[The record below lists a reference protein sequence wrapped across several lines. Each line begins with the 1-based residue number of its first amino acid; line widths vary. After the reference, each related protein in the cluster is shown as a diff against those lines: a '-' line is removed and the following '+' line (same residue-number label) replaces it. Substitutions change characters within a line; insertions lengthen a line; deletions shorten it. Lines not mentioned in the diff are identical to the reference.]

1 MPLFGSKLE
10 LTNAATGSGT
20 ALADID
26 NIAGAFKVYGTKQQL
41 LSESISRITHKQIV
55 YVEDEAQT
63 YQADVVQP
71 DFVLT
76 FEASASWSDF
86 SFNGGGGGS
95 GDITA
100 VTAGSGLSGGANTG
114 AATLTLDTGS
124 THFVEGVESITLFTQ
139 TGSFFS
145 GNANLQLTGSLDMRV
160 DDGEEFTMTS
170 GSVDI
175 FKVNSDGVLVLVTH
189 SVAPTAVDGGMYF
202 DDSGNFYVGL

>member
-41 LSESISRITHKQIV
+41 LDESISRIQHKQIV
-55 YVEDEAQT
+55 YVEADAQT
-63 YQADVVQP
+63 YQADVTQP
-71 DFVLT
+71 DYVLT

-86 SFNGGGGGS
+86 SFGGGGGS

-100 VTAGSGLSGGANTG
+100 VTAGDGISGGANSG
-114 AATLTLDTGS
+114 AATVSLDTGS
-124 THFVEGVESITLFTQ
+124 NHFINGVEALTIFHT
-139 TGSFFS
+139 TGSFFA
-145 GNANLQLTGSLDMRV
+145 GTGDIQLTGSLDMRV
-160 DDGEEFTMTS
+160 DNGEELTMTS
-170 GSVDI
+170 ASIDL
-175 FKVNSDGVLVLVTH
+175 FKVNSEGVLVLATH

-202 DDSGNFYVGL
+202 DDSGNFYVGM

>member
-26 NIAGAFKVYGTKQQL
+26 NIAGAFKVYGTKLQL
-41 LSESISRITHKQIV
+41 LSESVSRITHKQIV

-76 FEASASWSDF
+76 FAASASWSDF

-100 VTAGSGLSGGANTG
+100 VTAGDGISGGANTG
-114 AATLTLDTGS
+114 AATVSLDTGS
-124 THFVEGVESITLFTQ
+124 NHFINGVEALTIFHS

-145 GNANLQLTGSLDMRV
+145 GTANLQLTGSLDMKV

-175 FKVNSDGVLVLVTH
+175 FKINSDGVLVLVTH